1 METFLVFGG
10 GDTLPKAQWTRW
22 LSSAYKSNF
31 FRSYHKFLHESW
43 SNIVFR
49 ISSKHQFQN
58 LSQTSAAKY
67 WPNFSF
73 KISPELQLQNL
84 DQTLCLKSERSI
96 NFPTFCEVG
105 WETDLQICYQ
115 RLRNFDSE
123 VGNVPR
129 QFQISH
135 WDVDTKHQSTL
146 TLTLCKIL

>member
-1 METFLVFGG
+1 MERLSKIEK
-10 GDTLPKAQWTRW
+10 TLPKAQRTRG

-43 SNIVFR
+43 SNLVQAS
-49 ISSKHQFQN
+49 ISKSQPNIGSKI
-58 LSQTSAAKY
+58 LTK
-67 WPNFSF
+67 FSF

-123 VGNVPR
+123 VGNFPR

-146 TLTLCKIL
+146 TLTLRKIL